1 MAVFQQRANH
11 ILERSIASRPV
22 NPAPAPAPL
31 PAPEKGALL
40 GRLMIPRLNVRAVVR
55 EGADHDTLD
64 VALGHIPGTA
74 MPGQAGNVGVA
85 GHRDTLF
92 RGLRHVAKNDVIQFQ
107 TPAGNYSYQVE
118 STGIVTPKDVGV
130 LKPGR
135 EPEMTLVT
143 CYPFNY
149 VGPAP
154 DRFIVKAR
162 LLTPPSA
169 TQAAVQAPP
178 PAPAKAPVQTVSL
191 TKNEPPPT
199 TVAPAPPHNTR
210 KVSFVLNASDTSEV
224 APGVLMGLSWT
235 DPIRHRANGWV
246 WMASDRHKVWVHLAE
261 HQPLMFHH
269 RELMLTSIDTNSVS
283 GYLQQFP

>member
-1 MAVFQQRANH
+1 
-11 ILERSIASRPV
+11 
-22 NPAPAPAPL
+22 
-31 PAPEKGALL
+31 
-40 GRLMIPRLNVRAVVR
+40 MIPRLNVRAVVR

-92 RGLRHVAKNDVIQFQ
+92 RGLRHVEKDDVIQFQ
-107 TPAGNYSYQVE
+107 TPSGNYSYQVE

-135 EPEMTLVT
+135 QAEMTLVT

-162 LLTPPSA
+162 LLMPPSA
-169 TQAAVQAPP
+169 TQAATPAAAPAPP
-178 PAPAKAPVQTVSL
+178 ALAKTPVQTVSL
-191 TKNEPPPT
+191 TTNRPKPPT
-199 TVAPAPPHNTR
+199 VR
-210 KVSFVLNASDTSEV
+210 KVSFVLNANDTSEV

-235 DPIRHRANGWV
+235 DAARHRANGWV
-246 WMASDRHKVWVHLAE
+246 WVATDRHKIWLHLAE

-269 RELMLTSIDTNSVS
+269 RELMLTSINSNSVS